1 MALALGAALAGLS
14 TSCTKDLDQTPKFEL
29 TPDDVYVDLAGYR
42 AVLGKLYAGFA
53 LTGQQ
58 GPDGNGDIVGIDEG
72 TSGYLRQLWSAQEL
86 TTDEA
91 VVAWSDP
98 GIQDWHNLNWDAGN
112 VLVQGLYS
120 RFYYEISIC
129 NEFIREAADEK
140 LNARLSGADV
150 ATAQQFRA
158 EARFLRAVAY
168 YHVLDVFGNGPFVT
182 EAGGVS
188 FTAPPYATGQ
198 ELFRYVEQE
207 LLALDAQLPAPRTNE
222 YGRVDKAAAWGM
234 LARLYLNAE
243 KVYKVPARYTDAAV
257 QAKKVI
263 DAGYALATAVPAGA
277 MSSAYGLNFLAD
289 NNTNAARNEIIWPI
303 VFDATRIQSYSGTTF
318 LVNGSTGSSATWQ
331 RRVGQTVGWQGL
343 RTTRNLV
350 NLFAR
355 ANGDTTVDTRGRFW
369 RAGQTLE
376 IADVRQF
383 PQGFGVVKYRNA
395 LTDGTPQGGAQ
406 NFSSV
411 DYPMIRL
418 SDLMLTYAEAVLR
431 GGAGDAA
438 LALSY
443 VNRIRARAFNNDP
456 RSVVVAGPRADEFNL
471 NFILDERGRELYWE
485 GYRRTDLIRYD
496 LFTGGTY
503 LWPWKGGAV
512 DGRGVAP
519 TRNIFPI
526 PASDLS
532 ANPNLRQNEGY

>member
-1 MALALGAALAGLS
+1 MALTLGAALAGLS
-14 TSCTKDLDQTPKFEL
+14 TSCTKDLDQSPRFEL
-29 TPDDVYVDLAGYR
+29 TPDKVYVDLAGYR
-42 AVLGKLYAGFA
+42 AVLGKLYGGFA

-58 GPDGNGDIVGIDEG
+58 GPAGQGDIGGIDEG
-72 TSGYLRQLWSAQEL
+72 FSDYLRQLWSAQEL

-91 VVAWSDP
+91 VVAWTDL
-98 GIQDWHNLNWDAGN
+98 GVQDWHNLNWDASN
-112 VLVQGLYS
+112 VLVTGLYN

-129 NEFIREAADEK
+129 NEFIREASDER
-140 LNARLSGADV
+140 LNARLSGADI

-182 EAGGVS
+182 EAGGVG
-188 FTAPPYATGQ
+188 FTAPPYATRQ
-198 ELFRYVEQE
+198 ELFTYVEQE
-207 LLALDAQLPAPRTNE
+207 LLALDALLPAPRTNE

-263 DAGYALATAVPAGA
+263 DAGYSLATSAPAGA
-277 MSSAYGLNFLAD
+277 TSSAYGLNFLAD
-289 NNTNAARNEIIWPI
+289 NNTNAAKNEIIWPI
-303 VFDATRIQSYSGTTF
+303 VFDATRTQSYGGTTF
-318 LVNGSTGSSATWQ
+318 LINGSTGSSDTWQ
-331 RRVGQTVGWQGL
+331 RRVGQRTGWQGL

-350 NLFAR
+350 ELFAR
-355 ANGDTTVDTRGRFW
+355 ANGDTTLDTRGRFW

-376 IADVRQF
+376 IANLTQF
-383 PQGFGVVKYRNA
+383 SQGFGVVKYRNV
-395 LTDGTPQGGAQ
+395 LTDDTPQGGAQ

-418 SDLMLTYAEAVLR
+418 SDMMLTYAEAVLR
-431 GGAGDAA
+431 GGTGDAS
-438 LALSY
+438 LTLSY

-456 RSVVVAGPRADEFNL
+456 RSVIGTGTLDL

-485 GYRRTDLIRYD
+485 GYRRTDLIRYG
-496 LFTGGTY
+496 LFTSSTY
-503 LWPWKGGAV
+503 LWPWKGGAAN
-512 DGRGVAP
+512 GQGVSAN
-519 TRNIFPI
+519 RNIFPI

-532 ANPNLRQNEGY
+532 ANPNLKQNDGY